1 MAERTR
7 NWMVLI
13 RTFQWRWIRKWE
25 KGKPRLASTKQLSVG
40 LERDL
45 HTVVLPARGV
55 REGSLQDSDLGF
67 G

>member
-40 LERDL
+40 LERFTHRCL
-45 HTVVLPARGV
+45 ASEGV